1 MKNANNNKN
10 KTFTVNGKTFNY
22 ETEKMLFADLARN
35 ANLEQKE
42 MLKSVL
48 AKWGNNKNFMSGLG
62 DVILDKAYSQIKS
75 KILNY
80 RNPNNGPS
88 VGQPMNIVEIKK
100 TDITWGIRI
109 SVTHEAKGETSKES
123 FDLKF
128 EILRDYG
135 DDNEFRRDRYYTDFD
150 LEPNNTYVFG
160 LTTKIHNYQTS
171 GYTYETKAGM
181 LIEKDKEDNATREK
195 LEEHRTFI
203 KNVFYLIAT
212 ETVEYVEKSSNIT
225 NDIVE
230 FLLAREAYSHLRY
243 AINRLRDQEAKME
256 EEKFF
261 ADFLKNGIL
270 INKDNFETDYYGNT
284 KIKGCSQRLPQYTY
298 SDNRVV
304 KFSIDNWDD
313 NKSTAVLTISSKMDY
328 NDYASID
335 KYRCDRED
343 LKRAILAF
351 RGWTLRKNKKKE
363 NAS

>member
-1 MKNANNNKN
+1 MKNTNNNKN

-22 ETEKMLFADLARN
+22 ETEKMLFAELAKN

-42 MLKSVL
+42 MLESVL
-48 AKWGNNKNFMSGLG
+48 AKWENNKNFMSGLG

-75 KILNY
+75 KIENFADAD
-80 RNPNNGPS
+80 
-88 VGQPMNIVEIKK
+88 GQTHNINEIKK
-100 TDITWGIRI
+100 TDIGWGIRI
-109 SVTHEAKGETSKES
+109 SVTHEANGETSTES

-128 EILRDYG
+128 EILRDFG
-135 DDNEFRRDRYYTDFD
+135 NDSEFRGDRYYTDFD
-150 LEPNNTYVFG
+150 LKPNNTYVFG

-181 LIEKDKEDNATREK
+181 LIEKDKEDNATIEK
-195 LEEHRTFI
+195 LEEQRNFI
-203 KNVFYLIAT
+203 KNVFYMIAT

-230 FLLAREAYSHLRY
+230 FLLARVAYSQLRY
-243 AINRLRDQEAKME
+243 AINRLRDQEVKME

-284 KIKGCSQRLPQYTY
+284 KIKGCSQRLPEYTY
-298 SDNRVV
+298 WEDTVV

-313 NKSTAVLTISSKMDY
+313 NKSTAVLTINSKRVGCDEHE
-328 NDYASID
+328 S

-343 LKRAILAF
+343 LKRAILPF
-351 RGWTLRKNKKKE
+351 RGWTLRKKRNKKTNEE
-363 NAS
+363 N

>member
-1 MKNANNNKN
+1 MKNTNNNKN

-22 ETEKMLFADLARN
+22 ETEKMLFADLAMN

-48 AKWGNNKNFMSGLG
+48 AKWGDNKNFMSGLG
-62 DVILDKAYSQIKS
+62 EAILDKAYSQIKN

-80 RNPNNGPS
+80 RNADGEPL
-88 VGQPMNIVEIKK
+88 NIVEIKQ
-100 TDITWGIRI
+100 TDIAWGIRI
-109 SVTHEAKGETSKES
+109 SVNHEANFETSTES
-123 FDLKF
+123 FDLVFDMVK
-128 EILRDYG
+128 DYG
-135 DDNEFRRDRYYTDFD
+135 GDATNRDDRYLTNYD
-150 LEPNNTYVFG
+150 LEPNKTYFFG

-195 LEEHRTFI
+195 LEEQRNFI
-203 KNVFYLIAT
+203 KNVFYMIAE

-243 AINRLRDQEAKME
+243 AINRLRDQEEKME

-313 NKSTAVLTISSKMDY
+313 NKSTAVLTISSQMDY
-328 NDYASID
+328 NDYAHID
-335 KYRCDRED
+335 KYRCDSKD

-351 RGWTLRKNKKKE
+351 RSWTLRKKRNKKEE